1 MKEGFWQKLNKPIF
15 ALAPMHDVTDA
26 AFRQL
31 LAEVAKPDV
40 IYTEFVSVDGLNH
53 PASQEKMIAHY
64 LGYSEKERPIVAQI
78 WGNNPKYFYNAAQLI
93 ERLGFDGIDINMGC
107 PDKQVVKLGG
117 GAALMQNS
125 DLAKEIIQATKEA
138 TTLPVSVKTRLGFD
152 TVDFDF
158 IREIVTTHPAALTI
172 HGRTKKELSLVPA
185 HWNDIAII
193 APEIQKEGIVCLGN
207 GDVSSHTD
215 ALEKI
220 KMSGVD
226 GVMIGRG
233 VFGNPWIFSPLEN
246 VLPQA
251 RLQSSRDDFSLTG
264 LITPLAERLRVLLR
278 HTEIF
283 KETFGETKNFS
294 VLKKHV
300 RGYVHGFGGAKELR
314 NKLVQAKDLNEMK
327 EILKNLLD

>member
-1 MKEGFWQKLNKPIF
+1 MNGGFWQTLKKPIF

-64 LGYSEKERPIVAQI
+64 LGYSEKEHPIVAQM
-78 WGNNPKYFYNAAQLI
+78 WGNNPKYFQIAARLI
-93 ERLGFDGIDINMGC
+93 EQLGFDGIDINMGC

-117 GAALMQNS
+117 GAALMQNP
-125 DLAKEIIQATKEA
+125 DLAKEIIQATKDA

-152 TVDFDF
+152 TINFDF
-158 IREIVTTHPAALTI
+158 IREIITTRPAALTI
-172 HGRTKKELSLVPA
+172 HGRTRKELSLVPA
-185 HWNDIAII
+185 HWDIIAQI
-193 APEIQKEGIVCLGN
+193 APEIKKEGIICLGN
-207 GDVSSHTD
+207 GDISSHTD

-220 KMSGVD
+220 KTSGVD

-233 VFGNPWIFSPLEN
+233 VFGNPWIFSPQITE
-246 VLPQA
+246 V
-251 RLQSSRDDFSLTG
+251 SL
-264 LITPLAERLRVLLR
+264 IDKLRVLRR

-283 KETFGETKNFS
+283 KEVFEETKNFS

-300 RGYVHGFGGAKELR
+300 RGYIHGFDGAKEMR
-314 NKLVQAKDLNEMK
+314 NEIMDTKTLQEMQ
-327 EILKNLLD
+327 EVLEHALLDTK

>member
-1 MKEGFWQKLNKPIF
+1 MNGGFWQTLKKPIF

-64 LGYSEKERPIVAQI
+64 LGYSEKERPILAQI
-78 WGNNPKYFYNAAQLI
+78 WGNNPKYFQTAARLI
-93 ERLGFDGIDINMGC
+93 EQLGFDGIDINMGC

-125 DLAKEIIQATKEA
+125 DLAKEIIQATKDA

-152 TVDFDF
+152 TINFDF
-158 IREIVTTHPAALTI
+158 IREIITTHPAALTI
-172 HGRTKKELSLVPA
+172 HGRTRKELSLVPA
-185 HWNDIAII
+185 HWDIIAQI
-193 APEIQKEGIVCLGN
+193 APEIKKEGIICLGN
-207 GDVSSHTD
+207 GDISSHTD

-220 KMSGVD
+220 KTSGVD

-233 VFGNPWIFSPLEN
+233 VFGNPWIFSPQITE
-246 VLPQA
+246 V
-251 RLQSSRDDFSLTG
+251 SL
-264 LITPLAERLRVLLR
+264 IDKLRVLRR

-283 KETFGETKNFS
+283 KEVFEETKNFS

-300 RGYVHGFGGAKELR
+300 RGYIHGFDGAKEMR
-314 NKLVQAKDLNEMK
+314 NEIMDTKTLQEMQ
-327 EILKNLLD
+327 EVLEHALLDTK